1 MTTENNKNETVE
13 NAGEEDKKK
22 VIVTERI
29 SVPQEQVLAS
39 IDDDPMAINEPKDIN
54 TSLHNPDSNFPYY
67 HNVDKRIFNN
77 ARALAVKILVRCE
90 RSDAYL
96 DKLIDFEIK
105 NNDLNDLD
113 KALLNELAHGVIRW
127 MRRLDWFLNG
137 FYRGQYEKCLSD
149 VKNAMRVALYQI
161 LFLNKIPFSAAVN
174 EAVEFIKKLRG
185 DKHAGVVN
193 GLLRTI
199 IRTLDSL
206 VWPSRD
212 IDEVNYLG
220 IIQSHPNWMVRRW
233 VKRFGFDE
241 AEKLCEANNVR
252 PSLTL
257 RVNKTKIS
265 TEELEKYLEEKGIVS
280 KRGKYL
286 DYFLHIKMMS
296 KIYNDEFFQKGYFN
310 IQDESAGL
318 MSQLLNPNENDLVL
332 DVCAA
337 PGGKSSH
344 ISELMMGKGKII
356 SIDKYMTKVDI
367 MKKNFERLN
376 MTNVLAFHENIHEP
390 KTELLREKL
399 IAKVD
404 KVIVD
409 APCTGL
415 GVITKKPDIKWKR
428 DAEDILK
435 LQEIQLEILERASEY
450 VRDGGV
456 LVYSTCT
463 TEIEENSDVILKF
476 LEKHTDF
483 KIDNA
488 KNYLNAEVVNEN
500 GFIEVF
506 PHKHGIDGAF
516 GARLIK
522 DN

>member
-1 MTTENNKNETVE
+1 MNENNNSKNTSNKTSE
-13 NAGEEDKKK
+13 EEDKELQK
-22 VIVTERI
+22 VN
-29 SVPQEQVLAS
+29 VPEEPILTS
-39 IDDDPMAINEPKDIN
+39 LDDEPLINEEAVDVVTP
-54 TSLHNPDSNFPYY
+54 LENPDPNFPYY

-77 ARALAVKILVRCE
+77 ARALAVKIIVRCE

-96 DKLIDFEIK
+96 DKLIDFEIRHS
-105 NNDLNDLD
+105 DLNDLD
-113 KALLNELAHGVIRW
+113 KALLNELTHGVIRW
-127 MRRLDWFLNG
+127 LRRLDWFLNG

-161 LFLNKIPFSAAVN
+161 LFLNKIPYSAAVN

-199 IRTLDSL
+199 IRTLDNL
-206 VWPSRD
+206 VWPTRE

-241 AEKLCEANNVR
+241 AEKLCEANNQR

-257 RVNKTKIS
+257 RVNKNKIT
-265 TEELEKYLEEKGIVS
+265 TEEFEKYLESKNIPS

-286 DYFLHIKMMS
+286 DYFLKVRMMS
-296 KIYNDEFFQKGYFN
+296 KIYNDEYFQKGYFN

-318 MSQLLNPNENDLVL
+318 MSELLSPKEDDLIL

-344 ISELMMGKGKII
+344 ISELMNGRGRIL
-356 SIDKYMTKVDI
+356 SIDKYLTKVDI
-367 MKKNFERLN
+367 MKKNFERLD
-376 MTNVLAFHENIHEP
+376 MKNVLAFHEDIMLP
-390 KTELLREKL
+390 KTEMLREK
-399 IAKVD
+399 IIGKVD
-404 KVIVD
+404 KVLVD
-409 APCTGL
+409 APCTGF
-415 GVITKKPDIKWKR
+415 GVISKKPDIKWKR
-428 DAEDILK
+428 ESGDILK
-435 LQEIQLEILERASEY
+435 LQEIQLEILDKASEY
-450 VRDGGV
+450 VKDGGV

-463 TEIEENSDVILKF
+463 TEPEENEMVIEKF

-483 KIDNA
+483 EVENA
-488 KNYLNAEVVNEN
+488 LNYVNEEVVNEK

-506 PHKHGIDGAF
+506 PHINSIDGAF
-516 GARLIK
+516 GARLVRK
-522 DN
+522 